1 VKPFTVV
8 TSKMVPLLQDNID
21 TDQIIPARFLKV
33 TGREGLGGHLFED
46 LRLTADGSPRDDFP
60 LNRPEARGASVLIA
74 GANFGCG
81 SSREHAPWAL
91 ADFGFRSVMS
101 TSFGDIFFA
110 NALKNGLLPVVLSP
124 EAHGALVKAAAAG
137 EEVTIH
143 LPRRQVQ
150 WPGGQF
156 TFSLDRFAAL
166 CLEEG
171 LDQLGYILRFE
182 EQIAAY
188 EARHPEVGAS

>member
-8 TSKMVPLLQDNID
+8 TSKMVSLLQDNID

-33 TGREGLGGHLFED
+33 TGREGLGEHLFED
-46 LRLTADGSPRDDFP
+46 LRRAANGSQRDDFP
-60 LNRPEARGASVLIA
+60 LNRPEVRGTSILLA

-91 ADFGFRSVMS
+91 TDFGFRAVLS

-124 EAHGALVKAAAAG
+124 EAHSALVSVATNGK
-137 EEVTIH
+137 EVTVH
-143 LPRRQVQ
+143 LPRRQVS

-156 TFSLDRFAAL
+156 TFTIDRFAAL
-166 CLEEG
+166 CLHEG

-182 EQIAAY
+182 DQIAAY
-188 EARHPEVGAS
+188 EARHPEAGTS